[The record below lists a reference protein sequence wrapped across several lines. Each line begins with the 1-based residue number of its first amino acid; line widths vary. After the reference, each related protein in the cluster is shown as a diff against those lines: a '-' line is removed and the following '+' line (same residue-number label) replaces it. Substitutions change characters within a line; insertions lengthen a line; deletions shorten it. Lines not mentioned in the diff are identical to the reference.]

1 MNPIGSWLEK
11 AICNYFFFLR
21 FSLHV
26 GNGNGRIDTMRKKL
40 RKENKSS
47 DKTSDD
53 VDHKKRIFI
62 MTI

>member
-1 MNPIGSWLEK
+1 MIPIGSWLGK
-11 AICNYFFFLR
+11 AIYNYCFFLR

-53 VDHKKRIFI
+53 VDHKKNI
-62 MTI
+62 